1 MGNNIGKWNAPS
13 APVTVLSTQLD
24 GLANNTMSA
33 ASAAIANQT
42 NLDIYVDIELVLA
55 ALSPATGGY
64 VATYLV
70 EAIDGVNYPAPS
82 SADLRQ
88 QTDALLCTFVLS
100 TTASTAQR
108 LVKRQVVIPP
118 GTFKLYLDNQSGA
131 SFGGTLNTLKLLPYN
146 VNLNG

>member
-1 MGNNIGKWNAPS
+1 MGNVAKWNAP
-13 APVTVLSTQLD
+13 AAVVPVFAIELNA
-24 GLANNTMSA
+24 LANNTVSA

-42 NLDIYVDIELVLA
+42 NLDMYVDIELVLA
-55 ALSPATGGY
+55 ALSPTTGAY
-64 VATYLV
+64 VAIYLV

-82 SADLRQ
+82 SADIRQ

-108 LVKRQVVIPP
+108 LVKRQIVIPP

-131 SFGGTLNTLKLLPYN
+131 AFGGTLNTLKLLPYN